1 MNKLELPGV
10 LWLASDIHLG
20 PASPATTEAFIAFLD
35 VAAQEATAVL
45 LPGDIFDAWIG
56 DDIIRAAPAW
66 LQSVLDAMKRT
77 SARASL
83 WIGRGNRDFLLGQ
96 EFADA
101 VGGRLL
107 PEQALLQTDAG
118 QILLSHGDEFCTDD
132 TAYQQFRAM
141 VRQPEWQKAFLSK
154 SIPERLAAAQQ
165 ARGESI
171 AATQTKAS
179 AIMDVNPKA
188 IRSAFTTSEAPLM
201 VHGHTH
207 RPDRHVLMIDGRK
220 RERWVLP
227 DWDLDHAT
235 PPRGGWM
242 VIDSDGIQCY
252 DLDAVEA
259 TDTAKQPR

>member
-20 PASPATTEAFIAFLD
+20 PASPATAEAFIAFLD
-35 VAAQEATAVL
+35 VARQEASAVL

-56 DDIIRAAPAW
+56 DDIIRAAPPW
-66 LQSVLDAMKRT
+66 LANVLDALKRT
-77 SARASL
+77 SDQTSL

-107 PEQALLQTDAG
+107 ADQTLLHTDAG
-118 QILLSHGDEFCTDD
+118 HILLSHGDEFCTDD
-132 TAYQQFRAM
+132 TAYQEFRAM

-171 AATQTKAS
+171 AATQAKAS

-188 IRSAFTTSEAPLM
+188 IRAAFTTSEAPLM

-242 VIDSDGIQCY
+242 VIDSDGIQSF

-259 TDTAKQPR
+259 ADQGKPGR